1 MYDRQF
7 QSVCSVVDGDGAE
20 QVIMAATH
28 LTYFAGKSFDQ
39 HINAQRPIIVTMRE
53 EVWWH
58 QMPDAGCELM

>member
-53 EVWWH
+53 EV
-58 QMPDAGCELM
+58 